1 MILFAAVALALSAPV
16 AAEAQ
21 ALGQLYIEALDADG
35 QVVPDLTVRDFI
47 VLEDDTRVGIV
58 SAERVG
64 PMKVALLID
73 NDDRM
78 SELAAFYPLRDAIE
92 AFLDTL
98 GPEHE
103 VALFTIAR
111 SIQRRVDFT
120 MDREALRES
129 VEEIVLDSGA
139 GALLLDG
146 IKETWERGYESDET
160 LPAMVLI
167 LTDGPE
173 SSRNY
178 SDTEYANLVNTLI
191 FNGVMVNVLQ
201 LSGRGGSIRG
211 GNISTMPGYARDIA
225 DNTGG
230 GYQTI
235 TTATGMP
242 EWMERYAERLN
253 AHYAEM
259 SKRYRVRYEPP
270 DPRGARSPREH
281 APASTSASSSTFA
294 WSSERAAGAKP
305 RTAGGRRNLTNPA
318 LEQRPP
324 FAAVAGVRPVP
335 LATRADDERQ
345 VVPGC
350 AADNLELVRLAGHES
365 IRERVLTGTPRW
377 GLAAPDQRFDARMR
391 LARARRARV
400 RELDR
405 SGDPATHGVARL
417 RVRGDL
423 HLDVAHGCGR
433 VRRRL

>member
-21 ALGQLYIEALDADG
+21 DLGQLYIEALDAEG

-47 VLEDDTRVGIV
+47 VLEDETRVDIV
-58 SAERVG
+58 SAEQVG

-78 SELAAFYPLRDAIE
+78 SELAAFYPLRDAID

-146 IKETWERGYESDET
+146 IKDTWERGYEGEAT
-160 LPAMVLI
+160 LPAMVLV

-178 SDTEYANLVNTLI
+178 SDSEYANLVDTLI

-211 GNISTMPGYARDIA
+211 GNVSTMPGYARDIA

-230 GYQTI
+230 VYETI
-235 TTATGMP
+235 NTATGMP
-242 EWMERYAERLN
+242 AWLERYAERLN
-253 AHYAEM
+253 AHHAEM

-270 DPRGARSPREH
+270 DPRGEQIS
-281 APASTSASSSTFA
+281 
-294 WSSERAAGAKP
+294 AGA
-305 RTAGGRRNLTNPA
+305 
-318 LEQRPP
+318 RP
-324 FAAVAGVRPVP
+324 GV
-335 LATRADDERQ
+335 
-345 VVPGC
+345 
-350 AADNLELVRLAGHES
+350 NIRLFVD
-365 IRERVLTGTPRW
+365 IR
-377 GLAAPDQRFDARMR
+377 M
-391 LARARRARV
+391 
-400 RELDR
+400 DR
-405 SGDPATHGVARL
+405 
-417 RVRGDL
+417 
-423 HLDVAHGCGR
+423 
-433 VRRRL
+433 